1 MFESTFSSVLKRMLD
16 AVPNELDKRQGSII
30 YNALAPAAAEVA
42 QAYIALGIFKTQ
54 THLGT
59 AVGGYLDDRA
69 MDFSIPRMA
78 ASPAFRIARTLDT
91 NSKPFDAPAGS
102 RFSVPESSVTY
113 ILREHA
119 GAGVCILE
127 CEQQGVIGNAYTGL
141 LLPIF
146 PVSNLGRA
154 EITGTHIPGQDA
166 ETDEAYRSRVIERLR
181 QKAFGGNVADYKRFV
196 GEIDGVGDLKV
207 FPAWQGGGTV
217 LISVVDAEYNPITPD
232 FARVI
237 KNAVDPEDDTGNG
250 VGIAPIGHR
259 VTVTTP
265 ERYPV
270 DIRFAAV
277 LDNVTAGQIQTFA
290 EESIA
295 EYFLGL
301 REGWGDTPSVW
312 IYASRII
319 EAVLRVPRVV
329 SVSGLTLNGGAGDIN
344 LSDTSARQYLPFV
357 GSVTING

>member
-1 MFESTFSSVLKRMLD
+1 MFENSFSGLLTRMLD
-16 AVPNELDKRQGSII
+16 AVPGELDKRQGSVI
-30 YNALAPAAAEVA
+30 YNALAPAAAELV
-42 QAYIALGIFKTQ
+42 QAYIALGIFKEQ

-59 AVGGYLDDRA
+59 AVSGYLDDRA

-91 NSKPFDAPAGS
+91 SGKPFDSPVGS
-102 RFSVPESSVTY
+102 RFSVPDMPVTY

-119 GAGVCILE
+119 GTGVCILE
-127 CEQQGVIGNAYTGL
+127 CEQHGVIGNAYTGI
-141 LLPIF
+141 LLPMF

-154 EITGTHIPGQDA
+154 EITGTHIPGQDT

-181 QKAFGGNVADYKRFV
+181 QKAFGGNIADYKRFV

-217 LISVVDAEYNPITPD
+217 LISVVDAEYNPITPE

-237 KNAVDPEDDTGNG
+237 KNAIDPETDTGNG
-250 VGIAPIGHR
+250 VGIAPVGHR

-270 DIRFAAV
+270 DMRFTAI

-295 EYFLGL
+295 EYFFGL
-301 REGWGDTPSVW
+301 RKDWSNKPSVW
-312 IYASRII
+312 VYASLKP
-319 EAVLRVPRVV
+319 V
-329 SVSGLTLNGGAGDIN
+329 
-344 LSDTSARQYLPFV
+344 Y
-357 GSVTING
+357 